1 MRLIFIRTALNYYRG
16 EKPSADIEDIDI
28 KFENVNLD
36 EFWDEIELGIKL
48 TSVDGLMSC
57 EMEEIMHIA
66 EFILFA
72 DEMEW
77 DCSHMDD
84 DSIILSNEITSVEIN
99 NFSKSTPVTIGGVEF
114 HHLRTTDSSRDSLP
128 VIVVMEHSQGVNIL
142 EDASEQKEELSSVK

>member
-1 MRLIFIRTALNYYRG
+1 MELN
-16 EKPSADIEDIDI
+16 EKEMKLVVSMVDDELESVLDHWEYIVED
-28 KFENVNLD
+28 ENVNLD

-57 EMEEIMHIA
+57 EMEKIMHIA

-72 DEMEW
+72 DEMGW

-99 NFSKSTPVTIGGVEF
+99 NFSKSTPVTVGGVEF
-114 HHLRTTDSSRDSLP
+114 HYLRTTDSSRDSLP
-128 VIVVMEHSQGVNIL
+128 VIVVMEHSQWVNIM
-142 EDASEQKEELSSVK
+142 EDASEQK